1 MSVELVARSL
11 RLDLEDVE
19 KGQSKKSSVKE
30 SQVYTARQG
39 INRKKRKLE
48 RKKEKEIL
56 EKRKGKKLMSAIEK
70 YKEENCIDNTES
82 NVEAL
87 LRLTELGK
95 VNNIVAEKIL
105 YKQPC
110 QLSRDLKVEIIQET
124 KSTVFTDEDFKKFS
138 KEYKKK

>member
-11 RLDLEDVE
+11 RLDLEDIE

>member
-39 INRKKRKLE
+39 INRKKRKQE

-70 YKEENCIDNTES
+70 YKEKNCIDNTES

-95 VNNIVAEKIL
+95 VNNVVAEKIL

-110 QLSRDLKVEIIQET
+110 QLSRDLKVEIVQET

>member
-95 VNNIVAEKIL
+95 VNSIVAEKIL

-110 QLSRDLKVEIIQET
+110 QLSRDLKVEIVQET